1 MARRGTRLLYNEN
14 SLYQFNTKTQSWI
27 VNNSKLEKDSKD
39 LFSTGMQAKC
49 KHMSQKITPIK
60 FRCGFLDTWSFTSFI
75 NYKETQNALKNDFF
89 FELFVKNYVES
100 ILKNLNIFFDKIEI
114 KQKEGVFYFNI
125 FYFKPEKFMA
135 RDLYIKLSRIKM
147 FRSSLLKLEE
157 LDVKK
162 VQKKKKSIFFLNP
175 FYHKQK
181 SRYKLNIQKLADY
194 LETKINLF
202 FGKKVRI
209 SFYSQKN
216 ISKTANLF
224 ANFLA
229 SEIERPKANFKKAL
243 KKTFKEF
250 KKKSK
255 IKGIRVNCS
264 GRLGKA
270 PMAKTLWYKIGQI
283 PLNTISASLKY
294 SETTAFTRYG
304 SIGIKVWLFHHS
316 KNKKINQLKKNTYLF
331 L

>member
-14 SLYQFNTKTQSWI
+14 PLYQFNTKTQSWI
-27 VNNSKLEKDSKD
+27 INNSKLEKDSKD

-60 FRCGFLDTWSFTSFI
+60 FRRGFLDTWSLTSFI
-75 NYKETQNALKNDFF
+75 NYKETQNSLKNDFF
-89 FELFVKNYVES
+89 FEIFVKNYVES
-100 ILKNLNIFFDKIEI
+100 VLKNLNIFFDKIEI
-114 KQKEGVFYFNI
+114 KQKEDI
-125 FYFKPEKFMA
+125 FYFKPEKFTV
-135 RDLYIKLSRIKM
+135 RNLYNKLSRTKM
-147 FRSSLLKLEE
+147 FRSSLLNLER
-157 LDVKK
+157 LDVQK
-162 VQKKKKSIFFLNP
+162 VQKKKKSVFFLNP

-194 LETKINLF
+194 IEMQIYF
-202 FGKKVRI
+202 FFKKKVKI
-209 SFYSQKN
+209 SFFQQKN

-229 SEIERPKANFKKAL
+229 SEIEKPKTNFKKAL
-243 KKTFKEF
+243 KKTFNEF
-250 KKKSK
+250 RKKSK

-283 PLNTISASLKY
+283 PLNTRGAPLKY

-316 KNKKINQLKKNTYLF
+316 TNKIISRLKIRA
-331 L
+331 